1 MKLSFSGRWLSR
13 LSHERGPSGELLP
26 SEVFEKKL
34 SKKLLKTFGSL
45 KITPYLCT
53 RFWEVNLEAEL
64 RKKNFEKKFRK
75 NLEDIRKTPYLCN
88 RFPIKRRASR
98 RAIFEEIY
106 INNTVVQE
114 QNWKQFWVKKEPSIL
129 IYIGNEL
136 LIRNPDRATTYLD
149 IIWYSGVKDTFTMKS
164 LILAQDER

>member
-1 MKLSFSGRWLSR
+1 MAFPPFAW
-13 LSHERGPSGELLP
+13 ERPKRRAPSLWG
-26 SEVFEKKL
+26 
-34 SKKLLKTFGSL
+34 
-45 KITPYLCT
+45 
-53 RFWEVNLEAEL
+53 L
-64 RKKNFEKKFRK
+64 RKKTFEKTSQNIWWFENNSLPLHPLLRSEPRSWASRKKLRKKFRK
-75 NLEDIRKTPYLCN
+75 NLEDKRKTPYLCN
-88 RFPIKRRASR
+88 RFPIKRRVSR

-114 QNWKQFWVKKEPSIL
+114 QNWKQFWVKKEPSIP

>member
-1 MKLSFSGRWLSR
+1 MAFPPFAW
-13 LSHERGPSGELLP
+13 ERPKRRAPSLWGLRKN
-26 SEVFEKKL
+26 FR
-34 SKKLLKTFGSL
+34 KKLLKTFGSL

-64 RKKNFEKKFRK
+64 RKKLRKKFRK

>member
-1 MKLSFSGRWLSR
+1 MREAQAESSFPLRSSKKT
-13 LSHERGPSGELLP
+13 
-26 SEVFEKKL
+26 FE
-34 SKKLLKTFGSL
+34 KKLLKTFGSL

-64 RKKNFEKKFRK
+64 RKKLRKKFRK

-88 RFPIKRRASR
+88 RFPIKTEGIKKSDLWR
-98 RAIFEEIY
+98 IY

>member
-1 MKLSFSGRWLSR
+1 MHPLLRSEPRSR
-13 LSHERGPSGELLP
+13 ASR
-26 SEVFEKKL
+26 KKT
-34 SKKLLKTFGSL
+34 SKKVSQKFGGYTKNSL
-45 KITPYLCT
+45 PLQPLSDK
-53 RFWEVNLEAEL
+53 
-64 RKKNFEKKFRK
+64 
-75 NLEDIRKTPYLCN
+75 
-88 RFPIKRRASR
+88 KRRASR

-149 IIWYSGVKDTFTMKS
+149 IV
-164 LILAQDER
+164 

>member
-1 MKLSFSGRWLSR
+1 MKLSFSGKRLSR

-26 SEVFEKKL
+26 SEVFEKKTFEKTSQNIWWFENNSL
-34 SKKLLKTFGSL
+34 PLHPLLRSEPRSRASKKL
-45 KITPYLCT
+45 
-53 RFWEVNLEAEL
+53 R
-64 RKKNFEKKFRK
+64 KKFRK

-136 LIRNPDRATTYLD
+136 LIRNPDRATAYLD
-149 IIWYSGVKDTFTMKS
+149 II
-164 LILAQDER
+164 

>member
-1 MKLSFSGRWLSR
+1 MREAQAESSFPLRSS
-13 LSHERGPSGELLP
+13 
-26 SEVFEKKL
+26 KKNFR
-34 SKKLLKTFGSL
+34 KKLLKTFGSL

-53 RFWEVNLEAEL
+53 RFWEENLEAEL
-64 RKKNFEKKFRK
+64 RKKLRKKFRK

-114 QNWKQFWVKKEPSIL
+114 QNWKQFWVKKRTVNTY

>member
-1 MKLSFSGRWLSR
+1 MREAQAESSFPLRSSKKT
-13 LSHERGPSGELLP
+13 
-26 SEVFEKKL
+26 FE
-34 SKKLLKTFGSL
+34 KKLLKTFGSL

-64 RKKNFEKKFRK
+64 RKKTSKKVPQKFGGYTK
-75 NLEDIRKTPYLCN
+75 NSLPLQPLSDKTEGVKKSDLWRDLHKQYSSTRAKLE
-88 RFPIKRRASR
+88 
-98 RAIFEEIY
+98 
-106 INNTVVQE
+106 TVLG
-114 QNWKQFWVKKEPSIL
+114 KKEPSIL

>member
-26 SEVFEKKL
+26 SEVFEKL
-34 SKKLLKTFGSL
+34 SKKKLLKTFGSL

-53 RFWEVNLEAEL
+53 RFWEANLEAEL
-64 RKKNFEKKFRK
+64 RKKLRKKFRK

>member
-1 MKLSFSGRWLSR
+1 MHPLLRSEPRSR
-13 LSHERGPSGELLP
+13 AS
-26 SEVFEKKL
+26 
-34 SKKLLKTFGSL
+34 
-45 KITPYLCT
+45 
-53 RFWEVNLEAEL
+53 
-64 RKKNFEKKFRK
+64 KKNFEKKFRK

-149 IIWYSGVKDTFTMKS
+149 AVWYSGVKDTFTMKS

>member
-1 MKLSFSGRWLSR
+1 MREAQAESSFPLR
-13 LSHERGPSGELLP
+13 LS
-26 SEVFEKKL
+26 KKL

-64 RKKNFEKKFRK
+64 RKKLRKKFRK

-98 RAIFEEIY
+98 RAVFEEIY

-114 QNWKQFWVKKEPSIL
+114 QNWKQFWVKKNRQYL
-129 IYIGNEL
+129 YIYIGNEL

-149 IIWYSGVKDTFTMKS
+149 IIWYSSVKDTFTMKS